1 MSINTASVAE
11 RRAKIE
17 KLKKDKLLKELDRQQ
32 KEEEDKM
39 KNTTMTASKDLIDKI
54 LRVSNQDLEM
64 LNLPDKSKS
73 NQSISHASTAQLKRG
88 VTTAPSLKVSSM
100 VVELEIAPK
109 RKPETYTREV
119 QCEIIDPKKLGKIA
133 EEDEDDSDDFEK
145 RMDRFGG
152 INNQR
157 NGGSVSGRRGSFATG
172 IVETKRENAAPSTL
186 ARQDLPL
193 TETEIKEMPKDE
205 AKKIM

>member
-1 MSINTASVAE
+1 
-11 RRAKIE
+11 
-17 KLKKDKLLKELDRQQ
+17 
-32 KEEEDKM
+32 M

-88 VTTAPSLKVSSM
+88 VSTAPSLKVSSM

-119 QCEIIDPKKLGKIA
+119 
-133 EEDEDDSDDFEK
+133 
-145 RMDRFGG
+145 
-152 INNQR
+152 
-157 NGGSVSGRRGSFATG
+157 
-172 IVETKRENAAPSTL
+172 
-186 ARQDLPL
+186 
-193 TETEIKEMPKDE
+193 
-205 AKKIM
+205 

>member
-1 MSINTASVAE
+1 
-11 RRAKIE
+11 
-17 KLKKDKLLKELDRQQ
+17 
-32 KEEEDKM
+32 
-39 KNTTMTASKDLIDKI
+39 
-54 LRVSNQDLEM
+54 
-64 LNLPDKSKS
+64 
-73 NQSISHASTAQLKRG
+73 
-88 VTTAPSLKVSSM
+88 M

-157 NGGSVSGRRGSFATG
+157 NGGSVSGRRGSIATG

-205 AKKIM
+205 AKKIMQQQEF

>member
-1 MSINTASVAE
+1 
-11 RRAKIE
+11 
-17 KLKKDKLLKELDRQQ
+17 
-32 KEEEDKM
+32 
-39 KNTTMTASKDLIDKI
+39 
-54 LRVSNQDLEM
+54 
-64 LNLPDKSKS
+64 
-73 NQSISHASTAQLKRG
+73 
-88 VTTAPSLKVSSM
+88 M

-133 EEDEDDSDDFEK
+133 EEDENDSDDFEK

-157 NGGSVSGRRGSFATG
+157 NGGSVSGRRGSIATG

-205 AKKIM
+205 AKKIMQQQEF